1 MKSLYKARRVTT
13 AKAYDLRVIGTH
25 FRADR
30 MNRTE
35 SIKVVR
41 HLIAQGVKL
50 DRMKKRET
58 V

>member
-1 MKSLYKARRVTT
+1 MKSLYKARRITT
-13 AKAYDLRVIGTH
+13 AKAFDLRVIGTH
-25 FRADR
+25 FRANR
-30 MNRTE
+30 EFRTE
-35 SIKVVR
+35 QIRVVR